1 MGVQFTVR
9 GVVFSALFAALLV
22 VLSYVNINL
31 GFSPVPITL
40 SNMTIM
46 LAGAMLGGFYGFFS
60 MALVVVLTAL
70 GLPMWHGKG
79 GIGLLAGPT
88 GGFIVM
94 YPVCA
99 LLVGLAASRIKGS
112 GVASHLKMLF
122 VTFVLGSLLLYVGG
136 VPWLKVVA
144 NLSWNDALVAGF
156 YPFLIGD
163 FAKAVIST
171 LIVLQ
176 VRRVY
181 TPDRLVGKGGT
192 KVVRL
197 G

>member
-46 LAGAMLGGFYGFFS
+46 LAGAMLGAFYGFSS
-60 MALVVVLTAL
+60 MALVVLLTL
-70 GLPMWHGKG
+70 IGLPMWHGNG
-79 GIGLLAGPT
+79 GIGHVAGPT

-94 YPVCA
+94 YPICA
-99 LLVGLAASRIKGS
+99 FFVGLVASRIKGS
-112 GVASHLKMLF
+112 GIFAHAKMLI
-122 VTFVLGSLLLYVGG
+122 TFILFGSLLSYVGG
-136 VPWLKVVA
+136 VPWLKAVA
-144 NLSWNDALVAGF
+144 GVSWNDALALGF
-156 YPFLIGD
+156 YPYLIGD
-163 FAKAVIST
+163 LCKAAVAT
-171 LIVLQ
+171 LVVLQ
-176 VRRVY
+176 VRRIY
-181 TPDRLVGKGGT
+181 PPDRLVGKGGS
-192 KVVRL
+192 KVVPL